1 MMHRWTI
8 ETYSNMYVRNY
19 TEDYYDWY
27 IGLGSSEY
35 DMEPTDK
42 VNFTRFAI
50 LVPKIPTAAKTR
62 VLWSLRDLAWDW
74 DE

>member
-1 MMHRWTI
+1 MMHRWKI

-19 TEDYYDWY
+19 TEDYHDWY

-35 DMEPTDK
+35 DMELTDK

-50 LVPKIPTAAKTR
+50 LCAEDSDSGEDACAVVAAR
-62 VLWSLRDLAWDW
+62 PGMGLG
-74 DE
+74 